1 MMPFWTLPLFVT
13 VIAFLWAFSI
23 KGEPGG
29 YWPDPTPMFA
39 AVGALI
45 VSLTAWL
52 IYFAVV

>member
-1 MMPFWTLPLFVT
+1 MPFWTLPLFVT